1 MAQSLGTPILD
12 LQQMLRVI
20 YPDNTLNLDGVY
32 GKETEAEVRRFQNE
46 HGLPATGVV
55 DLATWDA
62 IRAAYFYELV
72 HLEEAEPLRIV
83 LQPHQVL
90 AAGTDNV
97 HMLLVQAL
105 LKSLGRYYQNMP
117 GLRVTGL
124 HDPQSV
130 QAIRWFQ
137 TQAGLPVSGDVDK
150 HTWQRLAK
158 QYRLTVGDGT
168 GQFPVRQVK

>member
-20 YPDNTLNLDGVY
+20 YPDQALNLDGIF
-32 GKETEAEVRRFQNE
+32 GKETETAVRRFQRG
-46 HGLPATGVV
+46 HGLAVTGVV

-62 IRAAYFYELV
+62 VAEAYYRELV
-72 HLEEAEPLRIV
+72 HLQEAEPLRIV
-83 LQPHQVL
+83 LQPHQIL

-105 LKSLGRYYQNMP
+105 LKGLGRYYLNTP
-117 GLRVTGL
+117 PLEITGV
-124 HDPQSV
+124 HNPQSV
-130 QAIRWFQ
+130 QAVRWFQ
-137 TQAGLPVSGDVDK
+137 AQAGLPADGDVDK
-150 HTWQRLAK
+150 RTWQHLAK

-168 GQFPVRQVK
+168 GQFPVRRTE

>member
-20 YPDNTLNLDGVY
+20 YADNALNLDGVY
-32 GKETEAEVRRFQNE
+32 GKETEAEVRQFQKE
-46 HGLPATGVV
+46 HGLPVTGVV

-62 IRAAYFYELV
+62 IRAAYLYELV

-97 HMLLVQAL
+97 HILLVQAL
-105 LKSLGRYYQNMP
+105 LRSLGRFYGNMP
-117 GLRVTGL
+117 VLRVSGV

-130 QAIRWFQ
+130 QAVQWFQ
-137 TQAGLPVSGDVDK
+137 TQAGLPANGDIDK

-168 GQFPVRQVK
+168 GQFPVRQTK

>member
-1 MAQSLGTPILD
+1 MAQSLGSPILD

-20 YPDNTLNLDGVY
+20 YPNNTLNIDGIY
-32 GKETEAEVRRFQNE
+32 GKETEAEVRRFQKE
-46 HGLPATGVV
+46 HGLPVTGVV

-62 IRAAYFYELV
+62 IRAAYLYELV

-90 AAGTDNV
+90 VAGTDNV

-105 LKSLGRYYQNMP
+105 LKGLGKYYLNMP
-117 GLRVTGL
+117 ALEITGV
-124 HDPQSV
+124 HTPQSV
-130 QAIRWFQ
+130 QAVRWFQ
-137 TQAGLPVSGDVDK
+137 TQAGLPANGDIDK

-168 GQFPVRQVK
+168 GQFPIRQTK

>member
-20 YPDNTLNLDGVY
+20 YSDNALNLDGIY
-32 GKETEAEVRRFQNE
+32 GKETEAEVRRVQQE
-46 HGLPATGVV
+46 HGLPVTGVV

-62 IRAAYFYELV
+62 IRAAYLYELV

-90 AAGTDNV
+90 TAGTDNV

-105 LKSLGRYYQNMP
+105 LKSLGRYYLNMP
-117 GLRVTGL
+117 ALEVTGV
-124 HDPQSV
+124 HNPQSV
-130 QAIRWFQ
+130 QAVRWFQ
-137 TQAGLPVSGDVDK
+137 TQAGIPVNGDVDK

-158 QYRLTVGDGT
+158 QYRLAVGDGAV
-168 GQFPVRQVK
+168 QFPVRKTK

>member
-1 MAQSLGTPILD
+1 MAQQLGTPILD

-20 YPDNTLNLDGVY
+20 YPDSTLQLDGVY
-32 GKETEAEVRRFQNE
+32 GKETETEVRRFQVGHE
-46 HGLPATGVV
+46 LPATGVV
-55 DLATWDA
+55 ELATWDA
-62 IRAAYFYELV
+62 IRAAYLHELV
-72 HLEEAEPLRIV
+72 HIAEAEPLQIV

-105 LKSLGRYYQNMP
+105 LKALSRYYLNMP
-117 GLRVTGL
+117 ALRLTGI

-130 QAIRWFQ
+130 QAVRWFQ
-137 TQAGLPVSGDVDK
+137 TQAGLPASGDVDK
-150 HTWQRLAK
+150 HTWQQLAR

-168 GQFPVRQVK
+168 GQYPVRRTK